1 MCCAPPG
8 KDDGT
13 CVCGVSQT
21 RSARKQNDKTQ
32 RIQLCSN
39 RSGRAW
45 AQVRTAATHLLQSSP
60 QGAQLL
66 LSGCPLVCFSAHIS

>member
-1 MCCAPPG
+1 MCCTPAA

-13 CVCGVSQT
+13 SVCSVSET
-21 RSARKQNDKTQ
+21 RSARKQIDKTQ
-32 RIQLCSN
+32 RIQLYSN

-45 AQVRTAATHLLQSSP
+45 AQARTAATHLLQSSP

-66 LSGCPLVCFSAHIS
+66 LSGRPLVCFSAHVS